1 MFLSK
6 QWNPQLTEDFRGFYH
21 AQISEQVEKT
31 EVLGYIPKELMKS
44 LGDEGYFNSIG
55 DDFKQEIH
63 FFAAVLKEIAKV
75 SASVAL
81 SYHINHLCALVISMR
96 MEESDIKQ
104 QLIKRIK
111 SGNALCAFA
120 LTEPRNGSDLSSMDT
135 VVEEDENGYSVTGTK
150 KYIVNG
156 VNADFFIVAARQ
168 DQGVYTL
175 LLEKEQNEHG
185 IMGEKLETLGVKGSG
200 LATVSFK
207 TAKANHQNLLATS
220 LKDVLSAINFD
231 RVGAIIMA
239 LGMAES
245 AFEKAL
251 AYIRERQQF
260 GQNIGD
266 FQGIQ
271 FIIAEMAADLKIINH
286 LADTELKDFAADRV
300 NITSLAV
307 GKLEATRLAE
317 KIASKAVDLMG
328 GNGYLMENEVERIFR
343 DSKSVAI
350 GGGTREVLKNMIGK
364 QMVYKYQI

>member
-1 MFLSK
+1 
-6 QWNPQLTEDFRGFYH
+6 
-21 AQISEQVEKT
+21 
-31 EVLGYIPKELMKS
+31 
-44 LGDEGYFNSIG
+44 
-55 DDFKQEIH
+55 
-63 FFAAVLKEIAKV
+63 
-75 SASVAL
+75 
-81 SYHINHLCALVISMR
+81 
-96 MEESDIKQ
+96 
-104 QLIKRIK
+104 
-111 SGNALCAFA
+111 
-120 LTEPRNGSDLSSMDT
+120 
-135 VVEEDENGYSVTGTK
+135 
-150 KYIVNG
+150 
-156 VNADFFIVAARQ
+156 
-168 DQGVYTL
+168 
-175 LLEKEQNEHG
+175 
-185 IMGEKLETLGVKGSG
+185 
-200 LATVSFK
+200 
-207 TAKANHQNLLATS
+207 
-220 LKDVLSAINFD
+220 
-231 RVGAIIMA
+231 
-239 LGMAES
+239 